1 MCCDIYLE
9 TFAIANVFE
18 FRCMV
23 EAGYEYNTDIHL
35 EPAILEQMLNKS
47 PLKHVSKVSRCII
60 YYFMFNLLRV

>member
-1 MCCDIYLE
+1 MCDIYLE

-35 EPAILEQMLNKS
+35 EPAILEQVEQVT
-47 PLKHVSKVSRCII
+47 LKTRQQGEQMH
-60 YYFMFNLLRV
+60 YLLFYV